1 MGIYIKSHSQ
11 GGCCNVIAN
20 HTKKVRMNMFEVIAE
35 TNRRKIIDFL
45 RIRPRT
51 VSEIVEHCQLSQPGV
66 SKHLRILREAGLVT
80 IVKESQRHIYHLQ
93 GKQLE
98 EIDNW
103 LEPYRKYWSEKL
115 DALEQFLNEEE

>member
-1 MGIYIKSHSQ
+1 MNAAQIK
-11 GGCCNVIAN
+11 
-20 HTKKVRMNMFEVIAE
+20 KEKMNLFEVIAE
-35 TNRRKIIDFL
+35 PNRRKIIDFL

-51 VSEIVEHCQLSQPGV
+51 VNEIVEFSKLSQPGV
-66 SKHLRILREAGLVT
+66 SKHLKILREAGLVT
-80 IVKESQRHIYHLQ
+80 IIKESQNRIYHLQ
-93 GKQLE
+93 GQPLK